1 MIRVRVTMVR
11 GGVFGAALL
20 AMAGC
25 GATPSGGP
33 SGGFS
38 GGFSGG
44 SVASRW
50 EHRVVTISMAERI
63 ADACHDE
70 GIYLSRSRWGGA
82 VHRATEEMAAEG
94 IDRAELEAAF
104 QAQDF
109 GALSEQVDATLA
121 RKGADKARPQ
131 SLCRVGE
138 EEIAAGSDLGLTLQ
152 KG

>member
-1 MIRVRVTMVR
+1 MRVTMVL
-11 GGVFGAALL
+11 GGFGLMAAL

-25 GATPSGGP
+25 AATPSAGVG
-33 SGGFS
+33 

-44 SVASRW
+44 SVAGRW
-50 EHRVVTISMAERI
+50 EQRVVTISMAERI

-70 GIYLSRSRWGGA
+70 GIYLAPSRWGGA

-94 IDRAELEAAF
+94 TDRSALEAAF

-109 GALSEQVDATLA
+109 GALSMQIDRQLA
-121 RKGADKARPQ
+121 SKGVVPGQPQ
-131 SLCRVGE
+131 SLCRVGA
-138 EEIAAGSDLGLTLQ
+138 EEIAAGSDLGQTLK